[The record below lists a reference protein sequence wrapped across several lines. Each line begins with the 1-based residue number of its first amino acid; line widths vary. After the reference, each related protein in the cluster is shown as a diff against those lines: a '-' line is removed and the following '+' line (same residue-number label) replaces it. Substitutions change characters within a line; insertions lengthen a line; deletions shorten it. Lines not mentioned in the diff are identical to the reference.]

1 MRHELKLYIQ
11 HSESD
16 VGIYSVTGHDPLSEE
31 VTKAVSATQYPLVL
45 AVSGDKDASTL
56 DELFLLMQQLYR
68 PLMRKRG
75 CQFWVYWEAKGCTTL
90 QKGAQALCQISAMEL
105 AGKKARINFLVGN
118 QPFSQA
124 DYMKLAKLEGI
135 EYLTAQSL
143 SWQPLLA
150 QTLEGSL

>member
-1 MRHELKLYIQ
+1 MKHELNLYIQ

-16 VGIYSVTGHDPLSEE
+16 VSIYSVTGHDPLSGE
-31 VTKAVSATQYPLVL
+31 VTKAISATHSPLVL
-45 AVSGDKDASTL
+45 VASGDKDASTL
-56 DELFLLMQQLYR
+56 DDLFLLMQQLYR

-105 AGKKARINFLVGN
+105 AGKKARINFLHGD
-118 QPFSQA
+118 QSFTQE
-124 DYMKLAKLEGI
+124 DYMKLTELAGV

-143 SWQPLLA
+143 NWV
-150 QTLEGSL
+150 QTLESSL